1 MRHVLIRELRM
12 MSAAFAAVAIWAAG
26 SALAVTGGFDPKA
39 FNASV
44 APFLAQHCIK
54 CHGPEKQESDL
65 RLDVLDA
72 DLINGRNVQ
81 TWNDVRAALL
91 AGDMPPAKQPRPS
104 LADTQQVVN
113 WLTEGLRANGKV
125 TLRQPPDFN
134 HPRFGNRVDHE
145 ALFHPRPGTL
155 ASSPARAWRLS
166 SFGYTQMAS
175 GLISLEGRYNQI
187 IAPFGGGAEPGFR
200 DYSALMQIDE
210 PTINQLLN
218 NAREIVEYQT
228 TPLNKKGRQPA
239 IRPSRELTALADGS
253 GAPSV
258 AEMEAGIRLQ
268 FQSVLQRS
276 PTREEAHELVDLM
289 TRNIKV
295 AGRDVGVRMTLAGVL
310 LLPEVLYR
318 LELGESTRDAAGRS
332 RLTPSEIAVAISYAL
347 GDRRQDASLV
357 SAAEQGRLK
366 TAQGVGQEVQ
376 RLLNDSSYAKPRILR
391 FFQEYFGYPAAVDV
405 FKNASD
411 FREHGPVV
419 LVDDTDR
426 LIEYVL
432 GKDKNVLYEL
442 LTTRKSYVGWLQK
455 PGVKRNSADSIRLK
469 GDASESYC
477 LAARPDD
484 SAQPV
489 DMPADQRMGILTQPS
504 WLVAFSENTDNNAIL
519 RGKWIRERLL
529 GGTIPDLPITVNAML
544 PDEPHRTLRERMKVT
559 QETYCWKC
567 HQQMNPLGMPF
578 EMYDHFGRYRT
589 AESVVDPSA
598 PMTKGKKK
606 GDEAVSGRKNVA
618 LNATGT
624 IKNSGDPR
632 LEGDVP
638 NALAMI
644 RKLAESP
651 RARQVF
657 VRHAFRYWMGRNET
671 LDDGPTLAAAD
682 RAYCERGGS
691 MKALITSLLMS
702 DSFLYRKR
710 L

>member
-1 MRHVLIRELRM
+1 MRHILSRHIRVVFGISIVIAIGATV
-12 MSAAFAAVAIWAAG
+12 SAHAE
-26 SALAVTGGFDPKA
+26 SSDFDPKA
-39 FNASV
+39 FKTSV
-44 APFLAQHCIK
+44 APFLTQHCIK
-54 CHGPEKQESDL
+54 CHGPDKQKNEL
-65 RLDVLDA
+65 RLDVLDS
-72 DLINGRNVQ
+72 DLINGQNVQ
-81 TWNDVRAALL
+81 VWNDIRAALL
-91 AGDMPPAKQPRPS
+91 AGEMPPAKQPRPS
-104 LADTQQVVN
+104 VPDTQRVID
-113 WLTEGLRANGKV
+113 WLTQGLRANGKV

-145 ALFHPRPGTL
+145 TLFHPRTGTL

-166 SFGYTQMAS
+166 SFGYTQLAS
-175 GLISLEGRYNQI
+175 GLINIEGRYSPV
-187 IAPFGGGAEPGFR
+187 IAPFSGGTEPGFR
-200 DYSALMQIDE
+200 DYSAMLQIDE

-218 NAREIVEYQT
+218 NARTIVEYQT
-228 TPLNKKGRQPA
+228 TPLNKKGKQPA
-239 IRPSRELTALADGS
+239 IRPSKELIALADGS

-258 AEMEAGIRLQ
+258 AEMESGIRLQ
-268 FQSVLQRS
+268 FNNVLQRS
-276 PTREEAHELVDLM
+276 PTREETNEFVDLM
-289 TRNIKV
+289 ARNIKV
-295 AGRDVGVRMTLAGVL
+295 AGRDVGVRTTLSAVM

-318 LELGESTRDAAGRS
+318 LELGENTRDAAGRS
-332 RLTPSEIAVAISYAL
+332 RLTPREIAVALSYAL
-347 GDRRQDASLV
+347 TDKRQDASLL
-357 SAAEQGRLK
+357 AAADQGRFK

-376 RLLNDSSYAKPRILR
+376 RLLNDASYAKPRILR

-411 FREHGPVV
+411 FREHGPIV

-432 GKDKNVLYEL
+432 SKDRNVLYEL

-469 GDASESYC
+469 GDASQSYG
-477 LAARPDD
+477 LDDRPDD

-489 DMPADQRMGILTQPS
+489 DLPGAQRMGILTQPS

-544 PDEPHRTLRERMKVT
+544 PDTPQHTLRERMKVT
-559 QETYCWKC
+559 QESYCWKC
-567 HQQMNPLGMPF
+567 HQHMNPLGMPF

-589 AESVVDPSA
+589 SESVVDPNA
-598 PMTKGKKK
+598 PTTKGKKK
-606 GDEAVSGRKNVA
+606 GDEAVPGRRDMP
-618 LNATGT
+618 LDATGT

-651 RARQVF
+651 HVRQIF
-657 VRHAFRYWMGRNET
+657 IRHAFRYWMGRNET
-671 LDDGPTLAAAD
+671 LDDGPTLVAAD
-682 RAYCERGGS
+682 RAYCESAGS

-702 DSFLYRKR
+702 DSFLYRRR